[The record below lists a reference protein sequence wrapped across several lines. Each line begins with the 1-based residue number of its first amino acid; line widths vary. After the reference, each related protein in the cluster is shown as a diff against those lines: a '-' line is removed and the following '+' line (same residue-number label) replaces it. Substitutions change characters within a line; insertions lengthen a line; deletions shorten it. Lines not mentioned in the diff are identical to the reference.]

1 MVTVV
6 AVASSPLP
14 PLSVMRTLTAWRFAP
29 GVVAV
34 AGGLVGGYGAG
45 VRRWQASGKG
55 PWPRSRTWCFGLGV
69 LVLLLVGCSFV
80 GVYDDTLFW
89 VRAVQNI
96 VLLMVVPMF
105 LAVGAPLTLFAS
117 AVSPPVRTRLS
128 RALHSRPAV
137 VVTLPLVVTVVLV
150 VPILVLYMSP
160 IYEATLR
167 DPVVSGVAGTALV
180 VAGFVYFWTRFR
192 IDPTPRPGSHLV
204 TLAITIVEV
213 VGDAVLGVVVWLGPL
228 IAAGFYTALNRQ
240 WGPDLR
246 TDQLLGAGVLW
257 VGGDVVGLPFI
268 GIVLARMVREDEEHA
283 RIVDAVLDRGDAGP
297 TSAGAEELP
306 GAGAAAEPGSA
317 AGRLW
322 WEDDPQLADRF
333 RHPR

>member
-1 MVTVV
+1 
-6 AVASSPLP
+6 
-14 PLSVMRTLTAWRFAP
+14 
-29 GVVAV
+29 
-34 AGGLVGGYGAG
+34 
-45 VRRWQASGKG
+45 
-55 PWPRSRTWCFGLGV
+55 
-69 LVLLLVGCSFV
+69 
-80 GVYDDTLFW
+80 
-89 VRAVQNI
+89 VQNI

-105 LAVGAPLTLFAS
+105 LAVGAPLTLLAS
-117 AVSPPVRTRLS
+117 AVSPSVRTRLS
-128 RALHSRPAV
+128 RVLHSRPAV
-137 VVTLPLVVTVVLV
+137 LVTLPLVVTVVLV

-283 RIVDAVLDRGDAGP
+283 RIVDAVLDRRDAGP
-297 TSAGAEELP
+297 ASAGAEELP